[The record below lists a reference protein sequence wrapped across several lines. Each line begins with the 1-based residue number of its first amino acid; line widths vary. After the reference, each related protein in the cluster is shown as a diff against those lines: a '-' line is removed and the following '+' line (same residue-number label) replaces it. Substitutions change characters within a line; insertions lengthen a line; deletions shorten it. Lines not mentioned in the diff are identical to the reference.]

1 MKYQNKSNH
10 KTVEVRQV
18 QIAQAQV
25 QELVKKAQGK
35 EALAD
40 GGSEQNNDDKKEE
53 SKNPGNSQSSE
64 ASKKFDLK
72 PIGVLSASQ
81 DINWED
87 VKKEI
92 EILYSS
98 IPTITLDLYQLN
110 VSQEDVLGF
119 NKEFDVLTTKVKEEN
134 KEETLKSLSKL
145 YEYIPKFLQNSTDDE
160 VKKVIADTKK
170 DIFKGYSKLDSKNWE
185 EIAKDTKQAIDD
197 FSKLLSN
204 TNIDSN
210 KQYKI
215 SKIFVMIN
223 ELQNAVEVKDE
234 SVFLIKYKNILEEI
248 NNM

>member
-10 KTVEVRQV
+10 KTVEVRQG

-53 SKNPGNSQSSE
+53 SKNSGNSQSSE

-119 NKEFDVLTTKVKEEN
+119 NKEFDVLTTKAKEEN

-234 SVFLIKYKNILEEI
+234 SVFLIKYKNILEEM
-248 NNM
+248 NNI